1 MQTGCSRAVAV
12 TAQKPQPS
20 ALSPTPADPSRVMGA
35 CGQHCREWRD
45 GHSTGMDGHSA
56 AWAQHRDGYTA
67 EVDGQHRDGCS
78 AGLEAVQGW
87 RQCRD
92 GTAQDGHS
100 IGQAQHRDG
109 HSAGMD
115 TVQHGQSAGMGIAQG
130 GMSTVRDRQ
139 RAGMDG
145 LQHRDGTVQ
154 DYHSK
159 GMDGH
164 STGMAKVQG
173 WAQHRNGW
181 WRDTAQDRHKA
192 RMGTA

>member
-1 MQTGCSRAVAV
+1 MG
-12 TAQKPQPS
+12 TAQGW
-20 ALSPTPADPSRVMGA
+20 MGTV
-35 CGQHCREWRD
+35 QH
-45 GHSTGMDGHSA
+45 GHSTGMDTQQRWMDSTGM
-56 AWAQHRDGYTA
+56 D
-67 EVDGQHRDGCS
+67 
-78 AGLEAVQGW
+78 AVQGW

-130 GMSTVRDRQ
+130 WMSTVRDRQ

-173 WAQHRNGW
+173 WAQHRDGW
-181 WRDTAQDRHKA
+181 GRDTAQDRHKA
-192 RMGTA
+192 RRGTG